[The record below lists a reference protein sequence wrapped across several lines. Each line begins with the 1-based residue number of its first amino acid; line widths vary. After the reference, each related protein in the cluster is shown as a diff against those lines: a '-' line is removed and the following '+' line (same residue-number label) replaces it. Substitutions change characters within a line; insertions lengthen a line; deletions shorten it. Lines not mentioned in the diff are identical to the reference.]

1 VSPLFIKL
9 KKLRQSQ
16 AISLFAVGPFANNQ
30 LNAICGPEDDSQ
42 SRTTEV
48 VSSPSEDSLSY
59 RFDWSVEMMEELDIA
74 GKNCPIC
81 SLQLPLS
88 EFGVCRARKDG
99 RNLYCKS
106 CIRKKVTE
114 SRRALK
120 EYRSS
125 RKRFVSQPQT
135 EHSGTSQLA
144 CDQASSVS
152 YTRLLSKLSPA
163 ERVREAIRK
172 GARTQREI
180 AQETRL
186 GKDEIGDALANL
198 LLWTREIKTQIVDN
212 TRLYFINESA
222 ELPIREDALDI
233 PRKGDL
239 PSSFSALQGLM
250 PGRNPE
256 GEEPEKIGGWVA
268 A

>member
-1 VSPLFIKL
+1 
-9 KKLRQSQ
+9 
-16 AISLFAVGPFANNQ
+16 
-30 LNAICGPEDDSQ
+30 
-42 SRTTEV
+42 
-48 VSSPSEDSLSY
+48 
-59 RFDWSVEMMEELDIA
+59 MMEELNVS
-74 GKNCPIC
+74 GKHCPIC
-81 SLQLPLS
+81 SQQLPLS

-120 EYRSS
+120 EYRSA
-125 RKRFVSQPQT
+125 RKRYVSQPLSET
-135 EHSGTSQLA
+135 HLEGDS
-144 CDQASSVS
+144 S
-152 YTRLLSKLSPA
+152 YTRLLSKLSPV

-172 GARTQREI
+172 GARTQKEI

-186 GKDEIGDALANL
+186 GKDEIGDAIANL

-212 TRLYFINESA
+212 NRHYFINESA
-222 ELPIREDALDI
+222 DLPIREEMPNL
-233 PRKGDL
+233 PRRKGEV
-239 PSSFSALQGLM
+239 PSFSAIQGLM

-256 GEEPEKIGGWVA
+256 EEPEKIGGWVA